1 MGNTTRYTYDL
12 CDRLTEERNALGKT
26 QKYVYDK
33 KGQLTQVTDSAGVIT
48 TYAYD
53 SAGRLIRE
61 KKGQYETTYTY
72 DKAGNLL
79 TVTDDSGTI
88 RRSYDKLNR
97 VIQVTDCN
105 GKTITYG
112 YDELGNVISL
122 TYPGG
127 ERVRYRYDAC
137 QNLTH
142 MVDAAGKET
151 QYRYDAAGNLTKTIR
166 PDGSVEERSYD
177 SAGRLSVLKDVSDGE
192 IIQHLC
198 YTYDALGNITGIE
211 DKAESVQTKAKEPS
225 SMTCTYGADN
235 RLLTWNGKKVLYD
248 EKGNMTHGPVDGDM
262 AELSYDVYDRL
273 VRVVTADGAVTK
285 YFYDAEDVR
294 IGAEH
299 TDADG
304 STRTETFVTDRQS
317 TYSRLLTVTS
327 DAKTT
332 TYSYGLGLTGVME
345 GSKTSYYHY
354 NHLGSTTAITD
365 STGQVITRASYG
377 TYGELLGVTGEAGGE
392 TLRFLYNGRY
402 GVQTEENSLYYM
414 RARYY
419 NQDARRFVNL
429 DPVRGELTNTQ
440 SLNRYAYVQGNPVR
454 ATDPLGLSPEEVE
467 REIDVHLI
475 LGLLG
480 CIPFAGAIF
489 SAYDAYLYHKEGN
502 YIMMAGSIVATI
514 GSVCGTGGAAAKY
527 LSKCGII
534 SPKTATIV
542 QKTLMGISLGSGV
555 GYTGYLFG
563 NSISKAIDEKEEN
576 GTISSATWKEMIGT
590 AAIHAITT
598 ALGVGAAKRMSSPV
612 LKETAKNTTPSTPTT
627 TSATGTIAEV
637 LDDGVGSV
645 GRRKGGLELDL
656 QFFARKKGSKSGTDV
671 VQSKFNKLLNSDYYK
686 TDFGYDCSEIAQD
699 FYSAA
704 GNKGTIYRIEG
715 KNGFLKGYEYNDIL
729 EFDYHEVYSDGV
741 YIYDSRYQNTPILK
755 DDYFRALSEI
765 NPDGFDVFTKQ

>member
-1 MGNTTRYTYDL
+1 
-12 CDRLTEERNALGKT
+12 
-26 QKYVYDK
+26 
-33 KGQLTQVTDSAGVIT
+33 
-48 TYAYD
+48 
-53 SAGRLIRE
+53 
-61 KKGQYETTYTY
+61 
-72 DKAGNLL
+72 
-79 TVTDDSGTI
+79 
-88 RRSYDKLNR
+88 
-97 VIQVTDCN
+97 
-105 GKTITYG
+105 
-112 YDELGNVISL
+112 
-122 TYPGG
+122 
-127 ERVRYRYDAC
+127 
-137 QNLTH
+137 
-142 MVDAAGKET
+142 
-151 QYRYDAAGNLTKTIR
+151 
-166 PDGSVEERSYD
+166 
-177 SAGRLSVLKDVSDGE
+177 
-192 IIQHLC
+192 
-198 YTYDALGNITGIE
+198 
-211 DKAESVQTKAKEPS
+211 
-225 SMTCTYGADN
+225 
-235 RLLTWNGKKVLYD
+235 
-248 EKGNMTHGPVDGDM
+248 MTHGPVDGDM

-656 QFFARKKGSKSGTDV
+656 QFFARKKGSKSGTSTSRPTWRQSETDV
-671 VQSKFNKLLNSDYYK
+671 GDLNPSY
-686 TDFGYDCSEIAQD
+686 EAQKSFLNGKEVPYATRGSSRPD
-699 FYSAA
+699 FYTTGLSIEVKNYNVTNSS
-704 GNKGTIYRIEG
+704 GRNSLINTVSNQVNKRITDLPSCTKQTIIIDVRG
-715 KNGFLKGYEYNDIL
+715 QQVTNDVLRQIRTSIL
-729 EFDYHEVYSDGV
+729 EKC
-741 YIYDSRYQNTPILK
+741 NT
-755 DDYFRALSEI
+755 
-765 NPDGFDVFTKQ
+765 DVIIQFMR